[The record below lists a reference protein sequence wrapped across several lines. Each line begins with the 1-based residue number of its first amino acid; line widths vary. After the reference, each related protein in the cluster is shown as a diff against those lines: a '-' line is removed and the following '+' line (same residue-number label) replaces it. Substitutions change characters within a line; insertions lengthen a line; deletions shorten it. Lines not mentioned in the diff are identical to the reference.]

1 MLVRNIGPAY
11 STKHLLPSLASGS
24 LNWSLMHNSDS
35 QPAKQNHRVLVV
47 EDNEINQRIVRRM
60 LEFLGC
66 EVDVAENGAVGLE
79 MFNQSNYAIVFM
91 DCQMPV
97 MDGFEATTAIR
108 SGSRAKDVPIIAVT
122 ANVLPE
128 DRRRC
133 EEVGMDE
140 FLAKPIDRP
149 LLNRLVRSYLS
160 MVDPKKHV
168 A

>member
-1 MLVRNIGPAY
+1 MEDSNPQSVRSGP
-11 STKHLLPSLASGS
+11 
-24 LNWSLMHNSDS
+24 
-35 QPAKQNHRVLVV
+35 RVLVI
-47 EDNEINQRIVRRM
+47 EDNAINQQIVRRM

-66 EVDVAENGAVGLE
+66 QVDVADNGAIGLE
-79 MFNQSNYAIVFM
+79 MFNRSNYAIVFM

-97 MDGFEATTAIR
+97 MDGFEATLAIR
-108 SGSRAKDVPIIAVT
+108 SGDHANNVPIFAVT

-149 LLNRLVRSYLS
+149 RLNELVKSYLS
-160 MVDPKKHV
+160 LIASRKK
-168 A
+168 AA